1 VEDGGGGGGG
11 IVGGGPGDSDGGG
24 FGAGDSGGSAGTGE
38 CNAST
43 QYVYVV
49 NDANTLYSFAPETL
63 TFTPIG
69 QLNCAAGGATPTSMG
84 VDRNGTAWVLLS
96 DGTINQVSTKDGS
109 CKATTYAPGQAG
121 FMKFGMGFSTAKVD
135 LKSYTLS
142 TIGPYSGILKGVTSE
157 LTGTGDGKLYGFFV
171 TSPATVAEIDKTNGN
186 ILTMNQVANTY
197 AGTAWAF
204 AFYGGAFYIFT
215 ADNSGGGLPKDGT
228 GSDVT
233 LYKPSDNSSMI
244 VKGKIGF
251 TIVGAG
257 VSTCVP
263 TTGVK

>member
-1 VEDGGGGGGG
+1 MLD
-11 IVGGGPGDSDGGG
+11 
-24 FGAGDSGGSAGTGE
+24 
-38 CNAST
+38 
-43 QYVYVV
+43 
-49 NDANTLYSFAPETL
+49 TLY
-63 TFTPIG
+63 
-69 QLNCAAGGATPTSMG
+69 
-84 VDRNGTAWVLLS
+84 VS
-96 DGTINQVSTKDGS
+96 DHDG
-109 CKATTYAPGQAG
+109 KGL
-121 FMKFGMGFSTAKVD
+121 AKVD
-135 LKSYTLS
+135 LNSYTLS

>member
-1 VEDGGGGGGG
+1 V
-11 IVGGGPGDSDGGG
+11 S
-24 FGAGDSGGSAGTGE
+24 
-38 CNAST
+38 
-43 QYVYVV
+43 
-49 NDANTLYSFAPETL
+49 DANTLYSFAPETL

-69 QLNCAAGGATPTSMG
+69 LLNCASGGAVPTSMG
-84 VDRNGTAWVLLS
+84 VDREGNAWVLLS
-96 DGTINQVSTKDGS
+96 DGSINQVSTKDAT
-109 CKATTYAPGQAG
+109 CKPTTFAPGQSG
-121 FMKFGMGFSTAKVD
+121 FLKFGMGFATNGVGASAETLYVSDHDGKGLAKVD
-135 LKSYTLS
+135 LSSYTLS
-142 TIGPYSGILKGVTSE
+142 TIGPYSGILKGTTSE

-171 TSPATVAEIDKTNGN
+171 TSPAIVAEIDKTSGN
-186 ILTMNQVANTY
+186 ILSMNTLANTY

-204 AFYGGAFYIFT
+204 AFYGGAFYVFT

-233 LYKPSDNSSMI
+233 LYKPTDGSTMV
-244 VKGKIGF
+244 VKPKIGF